1 MKEQIILTTG
11 VLLFLSLVSAWGQGT
26 STIDIDLS
34 DDSHKGGI
42 TISQDNSVYRIHGTY
57 DVQKQGLPSQETGY
71 GTTDQNKSKAVI
83 VVASGIQVKITLENV
98 NIENLQEDEPYCA
111 LYADGAKKVE
121 LTLAG
126 DNSLAGGHDLPAI
139 CAPTGDGTELILN
152 SATL

>member
-57 DVQKQGLPSQETGY
+57 DVQKTRI
-71 GTTDQNKSKAVI
+71 A
-83 VVASGIQVKITLENV
+83 ITRNRIRHNRSE
-98 NIENLQEDEPYCA
+98 
-111 LYADGAKKVE
+111 
-121 LTLAG
+121 
-126 DNSLAGGHDLPAI
+126 
-139 CAPTGDGTELILN
+139 
-152 SATL
+152 